1 MFDFSQVLIN
11 QLTDN
16 GKTEFAA
23 GGKYETSN
31 NISPSALLK
40 KRTLILYFTLH
51 IGNFLKSFLFK

>member
-1 MFDFSQVLIN
+1 MFAFSQVLIN

-40 KRTLILYFTLH
+40 KKNADFIFYSSYWELPKVVLI
-51 IGNFLKSFLFK
+51 